1 MNQVLNQPRLTDY
14 LKKRAQWLS
23 WYETGAGESNSLQ
36 DQWFSMLLSEMS
48 YRVARDE
55 AARES
60 EWALNIP
67 LVAHLLNSGY
77 FSSQVLAT
85 RRMLD
90 KRRDV
95 VSLRRL
101 INDIRDNKSLITRE
115 VYVSFDG
122 TSYEPALPEI
132 ETPGLQPSDSPF
144 SDWNK
149 SRVRQERFDRLS
161 GTGAGLRSR
170 DDLINNSIFQ
180 KLDDWI
186 DSTAASKLITFSHK
200 YLAHAAEQSSI
211 DPTMPTGASFAE
223 VEGIHKAVAQSMRAI
238 YDIVLSSG
246 IYSEVVPGVPLGF
259 FGNVWHGTQLSPST
273 ARMNK
278 HWDEMADERNE
289 WAMNLENELFK

>member
-1 MNQVLNQPRLTDY
+1 MDQVINQPRLTGY
-14 LKKRAQWLS
+14 LTKRTQWLS

-48 YRVARDE
+48 YRVAKDE
-55 AARES
+55 AAREPD
-60 EWALNIP
+60 WVLNIP
-67 LVAHLLNSGY
+67 FISYLLNSGY

-90 KRRDV
+90 KRPDV

-101 INDIRDNKSLITRE
+101 INDIRENKTLITRE

-132 ETPGLQPSDSPF
+132 EIPGLQPSDSPF

-161 GTGAGLRSR
+161 GIGPGLRSR
-170 DDLINNSIFQ
+170 DDLINDSIFQ
-180 KLDDWI
+180 KLNDWI

-211 DPTMPTGASFAE
+211 DPAMPTGASFAE

-238 YDIVLSSG
+238 YDIILSSG

-259 FGNVWHGTQLSPST
+259 FGKVWHNSQLIPST

-278 HWDEMADERNE
+278 HWDEMADERNK
-289 WAMNLENELFK
+289 WAIDLGAC